1 VVITDIEPDRLAPLA
16 PPAPLKY
23 IDSRP
28 TKMHG
33 LRSVLGVGK
42 TKCLG
47 VEIDVLPFEP
57 HDFTEPAAEARVG
70 TPYRTGLM

>member
-1 VVITDIEPDRLAPLA
+1 
-16 PPAPLKY
+16 
-23 IDSRP
+23 
-28 TKMHG
+28 MHG